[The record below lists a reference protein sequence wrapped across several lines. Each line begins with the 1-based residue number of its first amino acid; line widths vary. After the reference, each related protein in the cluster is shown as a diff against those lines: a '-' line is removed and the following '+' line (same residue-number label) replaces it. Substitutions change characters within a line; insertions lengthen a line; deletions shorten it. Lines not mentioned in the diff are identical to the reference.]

1 MKAKELKK
9 NVMKGLCLIAVLS
22 AILLFYQVIYD
33 NLSYTIAHLIDV
45 FTLPV
50 QIAAVCAVLWFILHY
65 KVDYRAKY
73 EPVMKGESIQPRFLP
88 ANPCLDAFGES
99 WREKYLPSNKQVGK
113 FRYKAY
119 WDAKGT
125 ITVLV
130 RECGH
135 DQIIYC
141 SSCHPAK
148 ALGLIEDLNQGELPA
163 DFGKKPV
170 KVPEENLELI
180 DALC

>member
-1 MKAKELKK
+1 MKAKEVKR

-22 AILLFYQVIYD
+22 AIILFYKLIYD
-33 NLSYTIAHLIDV
+33 NLSYTVAHLIDV

-50 QIAAVCAVLWFILHY
+50 QIAAVCAVLWFILRY
-65 KVDYRAKY
+65 KVDHRAKY
-73 EPVMKGESIQPRFLP
+73 EPAMKGEYHPRFLP
-88 ANPCLDAFGES
+88 ANPFLDAFGES
-99 WREKYLPSNKQVGK
+99 WREEYLPSNEQVGK

-119 WDAKGT
+119 WNTKGYIT
-125 ITVLV
+125 ILV

-163 DFGKKPV
+163 DFGRKPV
-170 KVPEENLELI
+170 KVPEENLEKI
-180 DALC
+180 DAFC

>member
-73 EPVMKGESIQPRFLP
+73 EPAMKGESTQPRFLP
-88 ANPCLDAFGES
+88 ANPFLAAFGES
-99 WREKYLPSNKQVGK
+99 WREEYLPSNKQVG
-113 FRYKAY
+113 
-119 WDAKGT
+119 
-125 ITVLV
+125 
-130 RECGH
+130 
-135 DQIIYC
+135 
-141 SSCHPAK
+141 
-148 ALGLIEDLNQGELPA
+148 
-163 DFGKKPV
+163 
-170 KVPEENLELI
+170 
-180 DALC
+180 

>member
-1 MKAKELKK
+1 MKAKEVKR

-22 AILLFYQVIYD
+22 AILLFYKVLYEQ
-33 NLSYTIAHLIDV
+33 LSYTVAHLIDM

-50 QIAAVCAVLWFILHY
+50 QIAAVCAVLWFVLHY
-65 KVDYRAKY
+65 KVDLRAKY
-73 EPVMKGESIQPRFLP
+73 EPAMKGENTHSRFLP
-88 ANPCLDAFGES
+88 ANPFLDAFGES
-99 WREKYLPSNKQVGK
+99 WREEYLPSNKQVGK
-113 FRYKAY
+113 YRYKAY
-119 WDAKGT
+119 WNAKGDIT
-125 ITVLV
+125 ILV

-135 DQIIYC
+135 DNIIYC
-141 SSCHPAK
+141 SSCHPTK

-170 KVPEENLELI
+170 KVPEENLESI

>member
-1 MKAKELKK
+1 MKAKEVKR

-22 AILLFYQVIYD
+22 AILLFYRVIYD
-33 NLSYTIAHLIDV
+33 NLTYTVAHLIDV

-50 QIAAVCAVLWFILHY
+50 QIAAVCAVLWLALHY
-65 KVDYRAKY
+65 KVNHRAKY
-73 EPVMKGESIQPRFLP
+73 EPAMKGENTHSKFLP
-88 ANPCLDAFGES
+88 ANSFLDAFGES
-99 WREKYLPSNKQVGK
+99 WREEYLPSDKQVGK
-113 FRYKAY
+113 YRYKAY
-119 WDAKGT
+119 WNSKGC

-135 DQIIYC
+135 DKIIYC

-148 ALGLIEDLNQGELPA
+148 ALGLIEDLNRGELPA

-170 KVPEENLELI
+170 KVPEENLESI

>member
-1 MKAKELKK
+1 MKAKEVKR

-22 AILLFYQVIYD
+22 AILLFYKVIYD
-33 NLSYTIAHLIDV
+33 NLSYTVAHLIDV

-73 EPVMKGESIQPRFLP
+73 EPIMKGESIQPRFLP
-88 ANPCLDAFGES
+88 
-99 WREKYLPSNKQVGK
+99 
-113 FRYKAY
+113 
-119 WDAKGT
+119 
-125 ITVLV
+125 
-130 RECGH
+130 
-135 DQIIYC
+135 
-141 SSCHPAK
+141 
-148 ALGLIEDLNQGELPA
+148 GLIKDLNQGELPA

>member
-1 MKAKELKK
+1 MKAKEVKR

-22 AILLFYQVIYD
+22 AILLFYQVVYD
-33 NLSYTIAHLIDV
+33 NLSYTKAHLIDL
-45 FTLPV
+45 FTLP
-50 QIAAVCAVLWFILHY
+50 IPF
-65 KVDYRAKY
+65 
-73 EPVMKGESIQPRFLP
+73 
-88 ANPCLDAFGES
+88 LDAFGES
-99 WREKYLPSNKQVGK
+99 WREEYLPSDKQVGK

-119 WDAKGT
+119 WNARGT

-135 DQIIYC
+135 DKIIYC

-148 ALGLIEDLNQGELPA
+148 ALGIIENLNQGELPA
-163 DFGKKPV
+163 DFGKNPV

-180 DALC
+180 DALR